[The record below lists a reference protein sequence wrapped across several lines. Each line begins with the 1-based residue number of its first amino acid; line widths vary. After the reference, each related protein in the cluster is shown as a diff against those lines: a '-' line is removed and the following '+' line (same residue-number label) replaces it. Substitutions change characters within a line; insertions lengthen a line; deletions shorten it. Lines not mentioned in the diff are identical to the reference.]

1 MLAEARGY
9 HLSVVLAHQHLGQ
22 LPKDLFEAASANAR
36 NKVYF
41 SVSPEDARVLA
52 RHTEPYLK
60 PYDLCHLDA
69 YQVACRLVV
78 GGRDLHAFTLRTR
91 PNAARPC
98 PGGRP
103 RPGRRAARTP
113 GEAGPSGATICSCV
127 DASTAEVPAAGL
139 VASRPASPL
148 ASRPASLRRR
158 GRSVQDRQR
167 GPPPTPASEDPD
179 SWSNP

>member
-1 MLAEARGY
+1 LAEARGY

-60 PYDLCHLDA
+60 AYDLSHLDA

-91 PNAARPC
+91 PMPPTVPGRGAAAREHARKNAGRSQADRRHDLLVRRRRHRTKTD
-98 PGGRP
+98 GGRGGVSDGVSPGVSDGVLETPTPP
-103 RPGRRAARTP
+103 RENRQRRA
-113 GEAGPSGATICSCV
+113 
-127 DASTAEVPAAGL
+127 L
-139 VASRPASPL
+139 
-148 ASRPASLRRR
+148 
-158 GRSVQDRQR
+158 
-167 GPPPTPASEDPD
+167 PTPASEDPD